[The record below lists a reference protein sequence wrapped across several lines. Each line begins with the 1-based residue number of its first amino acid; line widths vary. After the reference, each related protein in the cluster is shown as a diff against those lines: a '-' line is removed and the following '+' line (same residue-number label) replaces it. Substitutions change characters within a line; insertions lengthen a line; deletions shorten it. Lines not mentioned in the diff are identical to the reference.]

1 MHLVGERL
9 ASLAGTGDPVLRPDP
24 ANIELWLTR
33 MMSVSAGTAPA
44 RVPLYVATGL
54 ADETVPPAWQD
65 LYLDAAAGFGAEIT
79 HDRRPGDDHCDI
91 PFSAGSDAARFL
103 LDRLGV

>member
-1 MHLVGERL
+1 MHGGSRQGEPGGSRN
-9 ASLAGTGDPVLRPDP
+9 RPETQPITHIDGKRP
-24 ANIELWLTR
+24 PMLL
-33 MMSVSAGTAPA
+33 
-44 RVPLYVATGL
+44 ATGL

-65 LYLDAAAGFGAEIT
+65 LYLDAAAGFGAEVT

-103 LDRLGV
+103 LDRVGV